1 MKKLIIVFF
10 ILLVGIQG
18 QNNKPVLS
26 PAVAYWKALPADEK
40 EMFLFSYLVQVYETD
55 SQLKAEIGY
64 GGISKWYYDNRAELV
79 YGIFDKLES
88 TDLKQ
93 FVKWIDEYYSHG
105 EFANKPFYEALEFA
119 YRFQQASG
127 ESLWEKYENLKYGKI
142 KPGNQ

>member
-1 MKKLIIVFF
+1 
-10 ILLVGIQG
+10 
-18 QNNKPVLS
+18 
-26 PAVAYWKALPADEK
+26 
-40 EMFLFSYLVQVYETD
+40 MFLFSYLVQVYETD
-55 SQLKAEIGY
+55 TQLKTEVGY
-64 GGISKWYYDNRAELV
+64 GGVSKWYYDNRAELA

-88 TDLKQ
+88 IDLKQ

-127 ESLWEKYENLKYGKI
+127 ETLWEKYENLKYGKI

>member
-1 MKKLIIVFF
+1 MAQAE
-10 ILLVGIQG
+10 G
-18 QNNKPVLS
+18 PALS
-26 PAVAYWKALPADEK
+26 PAVAYWKALDTEEK
-40 EMFLFSYLVQVYETD
+40 EMFLFSYLVQVYEADT
-55 SQLKAEIGY
+55 QLKSEIGY

-105 EFANKPFYEALEFA
+105 EYANKPFFYALEFA

-127 ESLWEKYENLKYGKI
+127 ETLWEKYENLKFVKI

>member
-1 MKKLIIVFF
+1 MKRF
-10 ILLVGIQG
+10 ILLFFIIFVGVQA
-18 QNNKPVLS
+18 QADDPPLS
-26 PAVAYWKALPADEK
+26 PAVAYWKALTIEEK

-55 SQLKAEIGY
+55 AQLKTEVGY
-64 GGISKWYYDNRAELV
+64 GGVSKWYYDNRAELA

-88 TDLKQ
+88 IDLKQ

-127 ESLWEKYENLKYGKI
+127 ETLWEKYENLKYGKI